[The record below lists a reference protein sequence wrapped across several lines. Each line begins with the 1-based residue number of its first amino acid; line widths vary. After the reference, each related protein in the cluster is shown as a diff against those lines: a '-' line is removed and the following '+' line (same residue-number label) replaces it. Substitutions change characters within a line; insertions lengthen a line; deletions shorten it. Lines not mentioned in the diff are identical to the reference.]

1 MAVAVRLPQKPDYVA
16 WLCENVEED
25 RLLPTSNAA
34 NVLHALDKLL
44 DFLQSSLQ
52 HRVHDLIE
60 LLKAFK

>member
-1 MAVAVRLPQKPDYVA
+1 M
-16 WLCENVEED
+16 D